1 MQKLVKFSENDVNNL
16 RGYMQKNNRN
26 NISFVDNCPI
36 VYKENIEYNVC
47 NIVLSKGDIY
57 FHCVNALDC
66 LNNDFFLM
74 SDLSSDNGLNQIYK
88 AISLTETISELIKEE
103 MELSQKIIDKFATFL
118 ALNNNEIIAN
128 ESVRTIPN
136 VNGHFTFTKVVRNNG
151 SIRFYDKNSD
161 KWIYIN
167 QLRLKDQIML
177 YHIFKKVVENQLFDL
192 TCSPMIGDC

>member
-36 VYKENIEYNVC
+36 VYKENIGYNVC

-103 MELSQKIIDKFATFL
+103 M
-118 ALNNNEIIAN
+118 
-128 ESVRTIPN
+128 
-136 VNGHFTFTKVVRNNG
+136 
-151 SIRFYDKNSD
+151 
-161 KWIYIN
+161 
-167 QLRLKDQIML
+167 
-177 YHIFKKVVENQLFDL
+177 
-192 TCSPMIGDC
+192 